1 MTRDAQPLSS
11 GDRPSRVPLALGPWS
26 SPDDPGWRAAY
37 DALIDEARTAGQ
49 AVIAALEADL
59 APTPPPDGLAEAG
72 SEEATLWLDAY
83 VDHAARAAAPLLAD
97 GRVAALEVLPQPEVA
112 AGAGPRIH
120 PAWMARALRGLA
132 DALAA
137 AGADPAGRLLPCV
150 PAGPGGGAAYYA
162 AVRAAGGAPGALGG
176 AACRAVLG
184 AAGELGA
191 LADAVAADLGDRGRV
206 CVTGFVLGAS
216 RDPLD
221 VEVALA
227 AAGASIAADPRLVM
241 AAHAPDGLW
250 PVGPDAVGGP
260 NRGPEARPVML
271 FLPARIGPPRSA
283 ALAEPPVAD
292 GFDYPVGPRD
302 AEPWDDYKM
311 SYGVCDEEYYR
322 LMNKTWHPGEDWN
335 GKGGG
340 DSDQGDPIY
349 AIAHGVVVTAAYYPV
364 SWGNTVLLHHAL
376 PDGSTVWSQY
386 THLEE
391 MGVAEGDLV
400 MRGDALGT
408 LGKGAG
414 DKWIAHLHFEIRT
427 ADLPADNW
435 SPMVKD
441 KEKVLAHY
449 AVAKDFIAE
458 RRPGMLA
465 GAGAATVV
473 VDEADRSFAKAGFA
487 GAKPVG
493 LGQGGGGLYLP
504 TTAGAAANT
513 GTWTAA
519 LPEPGDYQVSVYVPR
534 VHATTQ
540 NAVYTVVHAGGE
552 TVVRKAQK
560 PYSDQWVPL
569 GRFRFGA
576 EGRVRLTDATGE
588 APALRREIAFD
599 AVRWTR
605 MP

>member
-1 MTRDAQPLSS
+1 MANASQPLRS
-11 GDRPSRVPLALGPWS
+11 GDRPSRVPLELGPWS
-26 SPDDPGWRAAY
+26 SPDEPGWRAAY
-37 DALIDEARTAGQ
+37 DGLIDEALAAGES
-49 AVIAALEADL
+49 AIAGLETGL
-59 APTPPPDGLAEAG
+59 VPTPPPEGLAEEG
-72 SEEATLWLDAY
+72 SEEAALWLAAY
-83 VDHAARAAAPLLAD
+83 VDHAARAAAPLLRD
-97 GRVAALEVLPQPEVA
+97 RRVAALEVLPQAETTAEV
-112 AGAGPRIH
+112 GPRVH
-120 PAWMARALRGLA
+120 PTWMARALDDLA
-132 DALAA
+132 AALAA
-137 AGADPAGRLLPCV
+137 AGADAAGRLLPCV
-150 PAGPGGGAAYYA
+150 PAGPRGGAAYYA
-162 AVRAAGGAPGALGG
+162 AVRAAGGAAEPLGG
-176 AACRAVLG
+176 AAYRMTLG
-184 AAGELGA
+184 APGELGA
-191 LADAVAADLGDRGRV
+191 LADAVAADLGARGRV
-206 CVTGFVLGAS
+206 WVTGFVLGAS
-216 RDPLD
+216 RDPLE
-221 VEVALA
+221 VEVALTA
-227 AAGASIAADPRLVM
+227 AVAANDADPRAVL

-250 PVGPDAVGGP
+250 PVGPEAALGP
-260 NRGPEARPVML
+260 NRGPEARPMTL
-271 FLPARIGPPRSA
+271 FLPARIGPPRSTT
-283 ALAEPPVAD
+283 LAEPPVVD

-302 AEPWDDYKM
+302 ADPWETYKM

-340 DSDQGDPIY
+340 DTDKGDPIY
-349 AIAHGVVVTAAYYPV
+349 AIAHGVVATAAYYPV
-364 SWGNTVLLHHAL
+364 SWGNTVLVRHAL

-386 THLEE
+386 THLDA
-391 MGVAEGDLV
+391 MQVAEGDLV
-400 MRGDALGT
+400 MRGDPVGT
-408 LGKGAG
+408 MGKGAG
-414 DKWIAHLHFEIRT
+414 DKWIAHLHFEIRI

-435 SPMVKD
+435 SPMVRD
-441 KEKVLAHY
+441 KEKVLEHY

-465 GAGAATVV
+465 GPGAATVV
-473 VDEADRSFAKAGFA
+473 VDEAGGSFVKAGFA

-493 LGQGGGGLYLP
+493 LGHGGGGLFLP
-504 TTAGAAANT
+504 TTDGAAANT

-540 NAVYTVVHAGGE
+540 NAAYTVVHAAGE